1 MINALP
7 PVTGGISTSPP
18 RIGNVETSTQQFL
31 ELLVAQL
38 KNQDPLSP
46 LEGTDFI
53 TQLAQFSSLEQLIG
67 VREGLAAQAG
77 AAGLAGL
84 TSESTLAASLVGRNV
99 VARGDQIEVGSD
111 GRTQVSLE
119 VGAGG
124 GAASITILDAAG
136 SPLATQQVAVRP
148 GRQTSDLAVSVPP
161 GAYRYRVTVSGPGG
175 SEVAVTPFTG
185 GTVTGFHLE
194 DGGVMLQIGTLTV
207 PLADL
212 TEVQS

>member
-1 MINALP
+1 MINVLP
-7 PVTGGISTSPP
+7 AAGGVSSPPTP

-84 TSESTLAASLVGRNV
+84 TSESTLASSLLGKNI
-99 VARGDQIEVGSD
+99 VARGDQLEVGSD
-111 GRTQVSLE
+111 GHARIGLE
-119 VGAGG
+119 VGVGG
-124 GAASITILDAAG
+124 GAARITILDAQGAT
-136 SPLATQQVAVRP
+136 LATHQVPVGP
-148 GRQTSDLAVSVPP
+148 GRQTIDLAAAVPP
-161 GAYRYRVTVSGPGG
+161 GAYRYSVTVAGPGG
-175 SEVAVTPFTG
+175 SEVPVTTFTG

-194 DGGVMLQIGTLTV
+194 DGAVMLQIGALTV
-207 PLADL
+207 PLASL
-212 TEVQS
+212 AEVQS

>member
-1 MINALP
+1 MISALP
-7 PVTGGISTSPP
+7 VAGGISTPPP
-18 RIGNVETSTQQFL
+18 RVGNVETSTQQFL

-77 AAGLAGL
+77 AAGTAGL
-84 TSESTLAASLVGRNV
+84 TSESTLAASLLGKNI
-99 VARGDQIEVGSD
+99 VARGDQLEVGSD
-111 GRTQVSLE
+111 GHTHVSLE
-119 VGAGG
+119 VGVGG
-124 GAASITILDAAG
+124 GAASITILDAQG
-136 SPLATQQVAVRP
+136 SPLATHQAPVRP
-148 GRQTSDLAVSVPP
+148 GRQTIDLAASVPP
-161 GAYRYRVTVSGPGG
+161 GAYRYSVTVAGPGG
-175 SEVAVTPFTG
+175 SQIAATSFTG

-194 DGGVMLQIGTLTV
+194 NGGVMLQIGTLTV

-212 TEVQS
+212 AEVQS

>member
-1 MINALP
+1 M
-7 PVTGGISTSPP
+7 ISTLPVAGGVSSPPPP

-84 TSESTLAASLVGRNV
+84 TSESTLAASLLGKSI
-99 VARGDQIEVGSD
+99 VARGDQLEVGPD
-111 GRTQVSLE
+111 GRARIGLE

-124 GAASITILDAAG
+124 GAARITILDAQG
-136 SPLATQQVAVRP
+136 SALATHQVPVGP
-148 GRQTSDLAVSVPP
+148 GRQAIELTASVPP
-161 GAYRYRVTVSGPGG
+161 GAYRYSVTVTGPNDGDI
-175 SEVAVTPFTG
+175 AVTPFTA

-194 DGGVMLQIGTLTV
+194 DGGVMLQIGSLTV